1 MVAISPEE
9 VMEMRKGQKRLE
21 EMTELDHDIAGRSA
35 KHLVLP
41 MMDVYNL
48 RRVAGILNGLAAD
61 FEAMS
66 RRHDISPRL
75 IILSVRDAVDQANT
89 RIKEMV
95 GKGKTKKPY
104 RDRDN

>member
-1 MVAISPEE
+1 
-9 VMEMRKGQKRLE
+9 MEMRKGKKRLD
-21 EMTELDHDIAGRSA
+21 EMTELDRDIAGRAA

-61 FEAMS
+61 FDMIS
-66 RRHDISPRL
+66 RRHDISARL

-89 RIKEMV
+89 RIKEMT